1 MAYTT
6 INKPTDNF
14 NTVLYT
20 GNGGTQSITGVGHQT
35 DFIWVKVR
43 DGGTNYYHY
52 LQDTVR
58 GTQKIIYANESSAE
72 ATITAGINT
81 VGSDGWTT
89 GSQGAINDSGDNFV
103 AWNWKAGGSASSNSN
118 GSITSSVSANTTAG
132 FSIVSYVGYGS
143 NSTVG
148 HGLGVAPKMII
159 VKNRDTTNGWEVY
172 HHGIGDTKYLQ
183 LHTTAAEGTSSS
195 RWNNTSPTNTVFT
208 VGTENGVNKS
218 GSNLIAY
225 CFAEKAGYSKFGK
238 YIGNGNANGVFV
250 YTGFKPAFVLQK
262 NAGYTSNWILYDNKR
277 SPINVSDEILIA
289 NTNAAEASACD
300 VDLLSNGFKFRAV
313 NNASSNWDGNTYI
326 YMAFAEEPLVG
337 SNNIAATAR

>member
-1 MAYTT
+1 MSYTT
-6 INKPTDNF
+6 INKSTDYF
-14 NTVLYT
+14 NTKLWA
-20 GNGGTQSITGVGHQT
+20 GNGSTQNITGVNHTPDFVWIKKRT
-35 DFIWVKVR
+35 DA
-43 DGGTNYYHY
+43 DGARIFDTIRGATKGIFTNS
-52 LQDTVR
+52 
-58 GTQKIIYANESSAE
+58 GSAE
-72 ATITAGINT
+72 TT
-81 VGSDGWTT
+81 VTSELSAFGSDGYTL
-89 GSQGAINDSGDNFV
+89 GASDAVNGNSKNYVG
-103 AWNWKAGGSASSNSN
+103 WNWKANGASSANTN
-118 GSITSSVSANTTAG
+118 GSINSTVSANTTSG
-132 FSIVSYVGYGS
+132 FSIVSYTGYGS